1 MDAAVILEAAGLAA
15 IAFGKTGS
23 RGIRSDPHTH
33 KDSGKFSFN
42 YVCSYIPSTYIL
54 LECER
59 TVRSAGLVKMPTKI
73 IHTKSKLWAVN

>member
-1 MDAAVILEAAGLAA
+1 MILEAAGLAA

-23 RGIRSDPHTH
+23 MGIRSAPHTH

-42 YVCSYIPSTYIL
+42 YVCTYVYLKYIL